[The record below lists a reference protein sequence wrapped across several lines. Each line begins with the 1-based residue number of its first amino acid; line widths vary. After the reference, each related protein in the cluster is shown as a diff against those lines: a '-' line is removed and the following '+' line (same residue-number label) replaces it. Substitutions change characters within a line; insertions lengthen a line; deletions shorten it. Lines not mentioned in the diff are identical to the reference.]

1 MSDTM
6 KQKGLPE
13 DLKPHF
19 CFLYAVND
27 MKKANNGY
35 GPTSFIDDTLVT
47 LYFLIY
53 LYYCKDMSTP
63 TIVDS
68 PSAKKKIA
76 KRDIFPLTNDVLKLF
91 KSELDTLVKLE
102 IFNEYVA
109 NGKKKVETER
119 KLKLE
124 KQEQAEQKEPE
135 TSVSNAPEIIVIDDD
150 CSSQEQDQRAKR
162 ELETSGEKV
171 ETKKVKTDA
180 IIYEVID

>member
-1 MSDTM
+1 MELLKEADDLENLLLMLPKLRRSNSVMINLSSAWELLCSSICRVIREAFGMPDSFGFTENLINTLSYLVFSANVKSMSDTM

-63 TIVDS
+63 
-68 PSAKKKIA
+68 
-76 KRDIFPLTNDVLKLF
+76 L
-91 KSELDTLVKLE
+91 
-102 IFNEYVA
+102 
-109 NGKKKVETER
+109 
-119 KLKLE
+119 
-124 KQEQAEQKEPE
+124 
-135 TSVSNAPEIIVIDDD
+135 
-150 CSSQEQDQRAKR
+150 
-162 ELETSGEKV
+162 
-171 ETKKVKTDA
+171 
-180 IIYEVID
+180 